1 MATAGYQVLHYP
13 DKRLNQKA
21 KPVTEF
27 TAELQA
33 LIDEMFAIMYK
44 SNGVGL
50 AATQIGVDLQLTVID
65 PVGDKKLQLVLV
77 NPEIIEAKEF
87 VKKEEGC
94 LSVPHY
100 YDAVQRA
107 TKVKIRALDRH
118 GKPFEME
125 DSGKLAHIFQHEI
138 DHLNGILYVDKLSP
152 LRKDRFKKK
161 YKKEHHHCDSC

>member
-1 MATAGYQVLHYP
+1 MATAYHVLHYP
-13 DKRLNQKA
+13 DKRLHQKA
-21 KPVTEF
+21 KQVTEF
-27 TAELQA
+27 DEALQK

-50 AATQIGVDLQLTVID
+50 AATQIGVDLQLAVID
-65 PVGDKKLQLVLV
+65 PVGDKKTQLVII
-77 NPEIIEAKEF
+77 NPEIIEAADF

-100 YDAVQRA
+100 YDAVLRA

-118 GKPFEME
+118 GKTFEME

-138 DHLNGILYVDKLSP
+138 DHLHGILYVDKLSA
-152 LRKDRFKKK
+152 LRKERFRKK
-161 YKKEHHHCDSC
+161 YKKDHHHCDSC